1 MEIILKQDVIN
12 LGYKDDIVTVKN
24 GYANNYLLP
33 KDLAIIA
40 TPANKKMHE
49 ETLRQRAFKEEK
61 LRKDAETQKA
71 ALDGKVVRIA
81 TKVGEKGQLFGAVN
95 NIQIADALKEQYNYD
110 VDRKK
115 IVVDGSKIKEV
126 GTYSAI
132 VNIYREIKAELKI
145 EVVSDAPAAA
155 EAPAEA

>member
-33 KDLAIIA
+33 MGMAIIA
-40 TPANKKMHE
+40 TPANKKMRE
-49 ETLRQRAFKEEK
+49 ETIRQRAFKEEK
-61 LRKDAETQKA
+61 LRKDAETLKA

-81 TKVGEKGQLFGAVN
+81 TKVGENGQLFGAVN
-95 NIQIADALKEQYNYD
+95 NIQVADALKAQYNYD

-115 IVVDGSKIKEV
+115 IVVDGAKIKEV
-126 GTYSAI
+126 GTFSAL
-132 VNIYREIKAELKI
+132 VNIYREIKATLNL
-145 EVVSDAPAAA
+145 EVVSEDAPV
-155 EAPAEA
+155 APAEA

>member
-33 KDLAIIA
+33 KGLAIIA

-61 LRKDAETQKA
+61 IRKDAETQKA
-71 ALDGKVVRIA
+71 ALDGKSVRIA
-81 TKVGEKGQLFGAVN
+81 MKVGENGQLFGAVN
-95 NIQIADALKEQYNYD
+95 NIQIADALKAQYNYD
-110 VDRKK
+110 IERKT
-115 IVVDGSKIKEV
+115 IVVDGSKIKSV
-126 GTYSAI
+126 GTYTAM
-132 VNIYREIKAELKI
+132 VNIYREIKAQLTV
-145 EVVSDAPAAA
+145 EVVSEDAT
-155 EAPAEA
+155 ETPAEA